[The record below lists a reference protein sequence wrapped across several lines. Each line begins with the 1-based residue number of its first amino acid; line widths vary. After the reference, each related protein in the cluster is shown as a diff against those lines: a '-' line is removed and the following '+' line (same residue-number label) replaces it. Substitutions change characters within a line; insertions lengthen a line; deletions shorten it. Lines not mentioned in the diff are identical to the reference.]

1 MRGFYIL
8 LAVVLALAAT
18 MTANAAT
25 MPKPAFAAVDVDI
38 LVTPLDTV
46 IPLALAPACANGQCY
61 RAPVARA
68 AAAAVRVVRPV
79 PAIAKTVEVR
89 TAFVPGPVYVNERR
103 RTRLQQPRFA
113 VRLFSRFGRR

>member
-1 MRGFYIL
+1 MKGLWSVLSVLFVL
-8 LAVVLALAAT
+8 LGVSIAA
-18 MTANAAT
+18 A
-25 MPKPAFAAVDVDI
+25 
-38 LVTPLDTV
+38 TPLDV
-46 IPLALAPACANGQCY
+46 APECAPCANGQCY

-68 AAAAVRVVRPV
+68 AVAVVRVVRPV

-89 TAFVPGPVYVNERR
+89 TAFGPGPVYVNERR

>member
-1 MRGFYIL
+1 MKWLYIV

-25 MPKPAFAAVDVDI
+25 MPKPTFAVLDVDI

-68 AAAAVRVVRPV
+68 AVRAVRPV
-79 PAIAKTVEVR
+79 PAITKTVEVR
-89 TAFVPGPVYVNERR
+89 TAFAPGEVYVNERR